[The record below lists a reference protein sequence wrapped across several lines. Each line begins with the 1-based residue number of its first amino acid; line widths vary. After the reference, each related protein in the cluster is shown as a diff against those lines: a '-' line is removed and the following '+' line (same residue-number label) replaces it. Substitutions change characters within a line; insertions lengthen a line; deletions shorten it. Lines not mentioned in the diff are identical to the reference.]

1 MVSEIPYFLVTAV
14 GYRGCLPLMTAV
26 APFVYIGARG
36 GRDERETGRYEL

>member
-1 MVSEIPYFLVTAV
+1 MGNRVGSNPTVGI
-14 GYRGCLPLMTAV
+14 GYRSRLPLMTAV

>member
-1 MVSEIPYFLVTAV
+1 MGNRV
-14 GYRGCLPLMTAV
+14 GSNPTVGSRLPLMTAV